1 MTDCDCDCGGGC
13 EDTVQAAQQDVFKTP
28 QEAMKRAR
36 ELGCDTVHTHR
47 HEGETLF
54 MPCSGMK
61 QYEEKTQEKEATF
74 EPEDLEGMYEDEEEK
89 ESKKAS
95 CDDECPPGFA
105 EIAGECVAVTCE
117 LALDDV
123 SVIVEA
129 STGMSVIR
137 MSGVA
142 FTSGY
147 NKNGWKITKAG
158 AKEMKDK
165 MIGADI
171 TLNHPH
177 TKGGRFTRNMTGGID
192 EAVVGIVTEA
202 KYEEE
207 EDGYKVRFT
216 GEVYREE
223 LFSALESGLWLR
235 AGYGVSIGGTGIPI
249 ATEEDEKG
257 RMKMTFESDFDFDHL
272 AIVHKPA
279 YQEAKIESAE
289 RVQLEIEA
297 SAETSPL
304 IYRKGDRTNQ
314 PTMEA
319 TQMTQPEEEL
329 TISASEDQ
337 SLALKE
343 ALVLAEA
350 KIAAFE
356 AAEAE
361 AKEESRLGLVS
372 KASEMGL
379 AGVEDFS
386 SEMLERVIAS
396 WESSRPAPKELSPA
410 TPAAQEAVVE
420 ATETPHKELV
430 ANYLNGER
438 IESEKGT
445 YGKAWN
451 AWASAW
457 NGNLSTIDK
466 RNGLAAPMFDDIKEM
481 I

>member
-1 MTDCDCDCGGGC
+1 
-13 EDTVQAAQQDVFKTP
+13 
-28 QEAMKRAR
+28 
-36 ELGCDTVHTHR
+36 
-47 HEGETLF
+47 
-54 MPCSGMK
+54 
-61 QYEEKTQEKEATF
+61 
-74 EPEDLEGMYEDEEEK
+74 
-89 ESKKAS
+89 
-95 CDDECPPGFA
+95 
-105 EIAGECVAVTCE
+105 VTCE

-147 NKNGWKITKAG
+147 NKNGWQITKTG
-158 AKEMKDK
+158 AKELKDK

-192 EAVVGIVTEA
+192 EAVVGIITEA
-202 KYEEE
+202 KYEDE

-289 RVQLEIEA
+289 RVELEIEA

-314 PTMEA
+314 PTMEIPN
-319 TQMTQPEEEL
+319 MSEEEI
-329 TISASEDQ
+329 TISASEDE

-350 KIAAFE
+350 KISAFE
-356 AAEAE
+356 KAESE
-361 AKEESRLGLVS
+361 AKEASRLSLVS
-372 KASEMGL
+372 KASEIGL

-396 WESSRPAPKELSPA
+396 WEASRPAPKEMIPA

-420 ATETPHKELV
+420 ATEAPRKEIV

-438 IESEKGT
+438 LESDKEI
-445 YGKAWN
+445 YGLAWN
-451 AWASAW
+451 AWAAAW
-457 NGNLSTIDK
+457 NGNLSTVD
-466 RNGLAAPMFDDIKEM
+466 RSNGLAAPMFDEIKEM

>member
-1 MTDCDCDCGGGC
+1 MTDDCGCGCAGDCD
-13 EDTVQAAQQDVFKTP
+13 DTVQAAQEDVFKTP

-61 QYEEKTQEKEATF
+61 QYEEKTQEKEASF
-74 EPEDLEGMYEDEEEK
+74 EPEDLEGMYEEEEEE

-147 NKNGWKITKAG
+147 NKNGWQITKAG

-177 TKGGRFTRNMTGGID
+177 TKGGRFTRNMTGGVD
-192 EAVVGIVTEA
+192 EAVVGIITEA

-207 EDGYKVRFT
+207 EEGYKVRFT

-257 RMKMTFESDFDFDHL
+257 RMKMTFESDFAFDHL

-279 YQEAKIESAE
+279 YADAKIESAE
-289 RVQLEIEA
+289 RVQTKIEA

-314 PTMEA
+314 PTREIPNMS
-319 TQMTQPEEEL
+319 EEEI
-329 TISASEDQ
+329 TIQASEE

-343 ALVLAEA
+343 ELVLAQA

-356 AAEAE
+356 KAETE
-361 AKEESRLGLVS
+361 AKEAGRLSLVS
-372 KASEMGL
+372 KATEMGL
-379 AGVEDFS
+379 AGVDEFS

-396 WESSRPAPKELSPA
+396 WEASRPAPKEMIPA

-420 ATETPHKELV
+420 ATEAPKVEVV
-430 ANYLNGER
+430 ANYLNGELV
-438 IESEKGT
+438 ESEKST
-445 YGKAWN
+445 YGLAWN
-451 AWASAW
+451 AWAAAW
-457 NGNLSTIDK
+457 NGNLSSIDK
-466 RNGLAAPMFDDIKEM
+466 ELRAPMFDEIKEM

>member
-1 MTDCDCDCGGGC
+1 
-13 EDTVQAAQQDVFKTP
+13 
-28 QEAMKRAR
+28 
-36 ELGCDTVHTHR
+36 
-47 HEGETLF
+47 
-54 MPCSGMK
+54 
-61 QYEEKTQEKEATF
+61 
-74 EPEDLEGMYEDEEEK
+74 
-89 ESKKAS
+89 
-95 CDDECPPGFA
+95 
-105 EIAGECVAVTCE
+105 
-117 LALDDV
+117 V

-147 NKNGWKITKAG
+147 NKNGWQITKAG

-177 TKGGRFTRNMTGGID
+177 TKGGRFTRNMTGGVD

-279 YQEAKIESAE
+279 YADAKIESAE
-289 RVQLEIEA
+289 RVDLEIEA

-314 PTMEA
+314 PTMEIQ
-319 TQMTQPEEEL
+319 TMSEEEL
-329 TISASEDQ
+329 TISASEDE

-356 AAEAE
+356 KAETE
-361 AKEESRLGLVS
+361 AKEESRLSLVS
-372 KASEMGL
+372 KATEMGL
-379 AGVEDFS
+379 AGVDEFS

-396 WESSRPAPKELSPA
+396 WEASRPAPKEMIPA

-420 ATETPHKELV
+420 ATEAPKVEVV
-430 ANYLNGER
+430 ANYLNGELV
-438 IESEKGT
+438 ESEKST
-445 YGKAWN
+445 YGLAWN

-457 NGNLSTIDK
+457 NGNLSSIDK
-466 RNGLAAPMFDDIKEM
+466 ELRAPMFDEIKEM